1 MAMMSPPHTD
11 PKLQSLEP
19 TLLIWRNN
27 GRSKSFKTDTNRQP
41 VCNFQASIV
50 SLMITGGGR
59 FPQIVPFQGLK
70 IGVSSGC
77 LGETS
82 IFIARQHTDARY
94 YYSKSVRPL
103 RTGIRWK
110 RLNVLY
116 YFFSP
121 YGSPIIL
128 VLAASHTFTKFRWG
142 HSCGGAKYRWGIK
155 ISRFWTNKSLY
166 LTNDTRYRH
175 SYYERRI

>member
-50 SLMITGGGR
+50 SLLITGGGR

-77 LGETS
+77 LGKPRFLSRDIT
-82 IFIARQHTDARY
+82 IANL
-94 YYSKSVRPL
+94 SVRYVPVSDENAL
-103 RTGIRWK
+103 TYCITFFHRT
-110 RLNVLY
+110 VAQS
-116 YFFSP
+116 F
-121 YGSPIIL
+121 
-128 VLAASHTFTKFRWG
+128 
-142 HSCGGAKYRWGIK
+142 
-155 ISRFWTNKSLY
+155 
-166 LTNDTRYRH
+166 
-175 SYYERRI
+175 